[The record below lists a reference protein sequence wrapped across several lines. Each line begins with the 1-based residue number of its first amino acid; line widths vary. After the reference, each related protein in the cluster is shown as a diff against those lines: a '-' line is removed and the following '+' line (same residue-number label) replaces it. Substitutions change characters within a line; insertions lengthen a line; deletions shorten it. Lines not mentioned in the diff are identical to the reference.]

1 MQDREP
7 FTHASQYITFFSKYF
22 QKASMIIRFIQQ
34 CKPNGGWS
42 KSLQPICFLS
52 RNELNYQVYHHTVN
66 HQSHILEY
74 LVAPPFVLQAR
85 RHCVSLESCW
95 TLPNSESL
103 PKITK
108 DVCFHKD
115 FEGNS
120 SLTRNSLV
128 SGFMS
133 NSAQSALRSPLSLM
147 WTFPVTPEIESSFG
161 FLGLLACIL

>member
-1 MQDREP
+1 MQDHER
-7 FTHASQYITFFSKYF
+7 FRRASFFSKYF

-108 DVCFHKD
+108 RCLLSQGLRRQFITHAKFARFGIHVQQCVVGTSVSIVVDVDISCH
-115 FEGNS
+115 
-120 SLTRNSLV
+120 
-128 SGFMS
+128 
-133 NSAQSALRSPLSLM
+133 A
-147 WTFPVTPEIESSFG
+147 
-161 FLGLLACIL
+161 

>member
-1 MQDREP
+1 MVVGQ
-7 FTHASQYITFFSKYF
+7 SYFS
-22 QKASMIIRFIQQ
+22 
-34 CKPNGGWS
+34 
-42 KSLQPICFLS
+42 ICFLSSLS

-74 LVAPPFVLQAR
+74 LVVAPFVLPAR

-133 NSAQSALRSPLSLM
+133 NSA
-147 WTFPVTPEIESSFG
+147 
-161 FLGLLACIL
+161 